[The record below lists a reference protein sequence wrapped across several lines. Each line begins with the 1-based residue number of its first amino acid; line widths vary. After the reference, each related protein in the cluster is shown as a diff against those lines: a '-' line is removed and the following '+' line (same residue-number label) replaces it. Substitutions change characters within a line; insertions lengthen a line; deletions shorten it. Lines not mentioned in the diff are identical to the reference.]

1 MVRMKIDRR
10 EPVNI
15 YRKRREE
22 QPGKRVR
29 PTTIVKYAVLTLI
42 GILLFKAGHAQALLE
57 RGYEALGGEVCA
69 LFLPVFHWMVSHIAR
84 GTIDIITFKKKER
97 NT

>member
-1 MVRMKIDRR
+1 MKIERR

-22 QPGKRVR
+22 QPERRVR

-42 GILLFKAGHAQALLE
+42 GILLFRVGQAQALIE
-57 RGYEALGGEVCA
+57 RGYEALGGEVFA

-84 GTIDIITFKKKER
+84 GTIDIIQFRSRED